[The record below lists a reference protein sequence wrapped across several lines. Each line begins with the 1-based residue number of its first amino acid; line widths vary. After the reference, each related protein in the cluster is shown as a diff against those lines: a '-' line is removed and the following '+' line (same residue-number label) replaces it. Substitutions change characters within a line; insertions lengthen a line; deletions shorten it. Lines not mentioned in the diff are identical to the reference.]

1 MIKELINEISIRI
14 AILFS
19 IIAYIISL
27 FTSIVFGSTILM
39 ILVKPLISAMVV
51 GIVAFALYKLI
62 KVFVPE
68 FTDVVEQSSSPQGS
82 TSEEEQMYDDILG
95 DDLYSNQKNEAV
107 GDEEYDNQLENDSFD
122 DEQKNEKKKKPK
134 PRSSGNNI
142 MVEGVPLEKDPDLMA
157 KAVKHILD
165 TDET

>member
-27 FTSIVFGSTILM
+27 FTSIIFGSTIFM
-39 ILVKPLISAMVV
+39 ILVKPLISAFVV

-62 KVFVPE
+62 KAFVPE
-68 FTDVVEQSSSPQGS
+68 FTDVVEHSSSPQRP

-95 DDLYSNQKNEAV
+95 DDLYSNQQNEV
-107 GDEEYDNQLENDSFD
+107 EGDEDNENQLENGSFNE
-122 DEQKNEKKKKPK
+122 EQSSDKKKKPK

-142 MVEGVPLEKDPDLMA
+142 IVEGVPLEKDPDLMA